1 MDHMVSNSAV
11 VVLKETVCKW
21 REVAV
26 FQENLIYHT
35 GSGLDLAYGLS
46 FAHPCLHDGNS

>member
-26 FQENLIYHT
+26 FQVHAFLFCGKFHLCHI
-35 GSGLDLAYGLS
+35 LDSRYK
-46 FAHPCLHDGNS
+46 